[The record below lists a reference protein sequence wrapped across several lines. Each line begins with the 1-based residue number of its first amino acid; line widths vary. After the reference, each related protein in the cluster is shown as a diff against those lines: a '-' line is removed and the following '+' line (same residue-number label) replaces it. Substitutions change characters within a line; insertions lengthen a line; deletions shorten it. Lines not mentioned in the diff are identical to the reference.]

1 MVAPAYNHKDTV
13 DKDYGSYLPALLFS
27 SFFIFF
33 FLIKVFHDIIR

>member
-33 FLIKVFHDIIR
+33 FFNKGIS